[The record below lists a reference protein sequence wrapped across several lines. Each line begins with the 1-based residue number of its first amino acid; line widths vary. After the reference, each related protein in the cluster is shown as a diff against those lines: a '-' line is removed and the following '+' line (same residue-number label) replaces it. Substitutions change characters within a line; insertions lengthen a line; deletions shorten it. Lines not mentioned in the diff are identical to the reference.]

1 LHQFPFVKKIL
12 KALYVLCKK
21 LLFGKVSHK
30 MLVKLKPGADF
41 SYILQPTFRR
51 EDPKEQKD
59 TDDLTVFL
67 RFLDLRT

>member
-1 LHQFPFVKKIL
+1 
-12 KALYVLCKK
+12 
-21 LLFGKVSHK
+21 